1 MAKTKNETTANTEVY
16 EDVKKRKKLA
26 KKEAKL
32 MLQIDIVRKDVAKAR
47 KKVAQ
52 NENTLTSSNSQ
63 LQALEDQ
70 LTKLR
75 ETTPDRK
82 TKENANAIKGNV
94 IKIAEIVVA
103 PDTSE
108 NPDESYQ
115 EDENG
120 VGNRAQQEPAEGRE
134 DISETPTQPETTKSK
149 NKNNKNDKADK
160 RKKSDKAKKADKA
173 DKTEENDT
181 TAETAS
187 TPIEDIP
194 VTTANLADELAG
206 EAVVH
211 SEIALHTP
219 EETEATEAA
228 ELAAELPPED
238 LTITSGKGSI
248 DILNEDVHAWPPA
261 EIREELVE
269 SIAKEVQEDETRAQE
284 PTYRAESTGG
294 FGNPAVSEEGGE
306 DQEDQHGQHSQN
318 GQHAE
323 TDNQENDAQARP
335 ARRPARRRRTT
346 TNAESD
352 NN

>member
-1 MAKTKNETTANTEVY
+1 MAKTKNETTINTEVY

-47 KKVAQ
+47 KKIAQ
-52 NENTLTSSNSQ
+52 NENTLTFSSSQ

-70 LTKLR
+70 LAKLR
-75 ETTPDRK
+75 ETTPDQEA
-82 TKENANAIKGNV
+82 KENENAIKGEV
-94 IKIAEIVVA
+94 IEISEIVVV
-103 PDTSE
+103 PDT
-108 NPDESYQ
+108 DIAESDQ
-115 EDENG
+115 EEK
-120 VGNRAQQEPAEGRE
+120 A
-134 DISETPTQPETTKSK
+134 K

-160 RKKSDKAKKADKA
+160 HKKADKADKTNKADKAKKADKA
-173 DKTEENDT
+173 NK
-181 TAETAS
+181 TAESDTATEAAS

-194 VTTANLADELAG
+194 VTTDNQTDELAG

-219 EETEATEAA
+219 EEAEATESTKAA
-228 ELAAELPPED
+228 ELAATLPQED
-238 LTITSGKGSI
+238 LTITSGEGSI
-248 DILNEDVHAWPPA
+248 DILNEDEHAWPPA

-284 PTYRAESTGG
+284 PTYTAESTGG
-294 FGNPAVSEEGGE
+294 FGNPAVSAEGEE
-306 DQEDQHGQHSQN
+306 DQEDQHGQNGQHSQN

-323 TDNQENDAQARP
+323 ADNQEDGKQTRP

-346 TNAESD
+346 TNAETD

>member
-1 MAKTKNETTANTEVY
+1 MAKTKNENTANTEVY

-32 MLQIDIVRKDVAKAR
+32 MLQIDIVRKEVVKAR
-47 KKVAQ
+47 KKIAQ
-52 NENTLTSSNSQ
+52 NENTLTASSSQ

-70 LTKLR
+70 LAKLR
-75 ETTPDRK
+75 EITPDRK
-82 TKENANAIKGNV
+82 AKENENAIKGNV
-94 IKIAEIVVA
+94 IEISEIVVA
-103 PDTSE
+103 
-108 NPDESYQ
+108 PDESYQ
-115 EDENG
+115 EDKNENF
-120 VGNRAQQEPAEGRE
+120 VRQQEPAEGRE
-134 DISETPTQPETTKSK
+134 DISEILTQPETTKTK
-149 NKNNKNDKADK
+149 NKNNKKAAK
-160 RKKSDKAKKADKA
+160 AAKSNKAKKTNKA

-194 VTTANLADELAG
+194 VTTDNRTNELTG

-219 EETEATEAA
+219 EETEATKAA
-228 ELAAELPPED
+228 DLAAELPQED
-238 LTITSGKGSI
+238 LTITSGEGSI
-248 DILNEDVHAWPPA
+248 DILNEDEHAWPPA

-269 SIAKEVQEDETRAQE
+269 GIAKEVQKDEARAQE

-294 FGNPAVSEEGGE
+294 FGNPAASEETASEKGE
-306 DQEDQHGQHSQN
+306 EGQENQHAQNGQN
-318 GQHAE
+318 GQHSE
-323 TDNQENDAQARP
+323 TDNQENGKQARP

-346 TNAESD
+346 TTNSEPD